1 MGVGVSNDH
10 RGARLQRP
18 QKRVSIPG
26 ALDKGPLPLTTAPP
40 GMPHFS
46 YCPPFPHS
54 WHCSLSIEAAAK
66 TSAVGQ

>member
-10 RGARLQRP
+10 RGSRLQSP
-18 QKRVSIPG
+18 QKRVSTPG

-46 YCPPFPHS
+46 HCPPFPHS
-54 WHCSLSIEAAAK
+54 WHCSPSLEAAAK